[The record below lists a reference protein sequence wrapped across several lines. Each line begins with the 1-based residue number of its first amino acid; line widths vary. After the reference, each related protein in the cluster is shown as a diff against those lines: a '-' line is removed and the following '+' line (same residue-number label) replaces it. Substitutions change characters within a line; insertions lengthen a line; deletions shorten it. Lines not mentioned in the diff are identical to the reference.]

1 MSNEQIMQYAPF
13 IAIGVFVLMAIIII
27 PLVLR
32 STRKK
37 RNQSEQFF
45 PVLALETGL
54 QINHDHLEGNYKG
67 FKIHFQYKMGTNM
80 IAAYKTIATGNSNA
94 YGKNAIF
101 PTVHATITLDQ
112 PVGGV
117 ALYETL
123 GILSHTNQKIYDI
136 IQGKGSEYP
145 KLDLDATALKG
156 GHQVYGSDSAA
167 AQRLLSSSEL
177 KNLLSSWKYT
187 DIKSDGNTVKL
198 TLDNTS
204 ATSTIGISKLYT
216 HEFAI
221 QAMDIAVAAAKA
233 IKGN

>member
-1 MSNEQIMQYAPF
+1 
-13 IAIGVFVLMAIIII
+13 
-27 PLVLR
+27 
-32 STRKK
+32 
-37 RNQSEQFF
+37 
-45 PVLALETGL
+45 
-54 QINHDHLEGNYKG
+54 
-67 FKIHFQYKMGTNM
+67 
-80 IAAYKTIATGNSNA
+80 
-94 YGKNAIF
+94 
-101 PTVHATITLDQ
+101 
-112 PVGGV
+112 
-117 ALYETL
+117 
-123 GILSHTNQKIYDI
+123 
-136 IQGKGSEYP
+136 
-145 KLDLDATALKG
+145 LKG

-198 TLDNTS
+198 TLDNNS